1 MNHPRYDELKEAIRK
16 YSYREN
22 YDEPFTLASGKQSNW
37 YFDLKQI
44 LLRPHTLQLVAE
56 LMCAKM
62 KEVLREYPR
71 AMAGLTMG
79 SDPVIYASSLFAQT
93 QGKEILPLIIRKEAK
108 DHGSKKQIE
117 GMLPEIGDAN
127 IVLVDDVITTG
138 GSTLKALDA
147 LEVQGLIASEA
158 FCVLDRLEGGS
169 DNLAARGVKM
179 YSLFTLDDFRT
190 RK

>member
-79 SDPVIYASSLFAQT
+79 SDPVIYASSLFAHT